1 MGAGSG
7 KQITVFFA
15 AGYGPAE
22 GFARKMAK
30 WTVPD
35 YVGRAVI
42 SMDNTRRFTDRA
54 DYYVKYRPSYPKEA
68 IDFMY
73 GALGFSGRSVI
84 ADVGSGTGILTKLLL
99 ERGSTVYAVE
109 PNRQMRELAERALGD
124 EPNFYSIDGTAERTG
139 LPDQAVDFIVC
150 AQSFHWFDRDS
161 ARREFRRILRSGG
174 IVVLM
179 WNEPRKETDEFT
191 GQYEKLG
198 REFGKDYERISH
210 RNWSI
215 DQLRP
220 FFQDGVCHEA
230 EFDNEQNLD
239 FEGFR
244 GRLLSS
250 SYMPLPGDD
259 KYEALMEKARN
270 LFDAF
275 NRDGV
280 VTIRYRTELFYGTV

>member
-1 MGAGSG
+1 
-7 KQITVFFA
+7 
-15 AGYGPAE
+15 
-22 GFARKMAK
+22 
-30 WTVPD
+30 
-35 YVGRAVI
+35 
-42 SMDNTRRFTDRA
+42 MDNTRRFSDRA

-109 PNRQMRELAERALGD
+109 PNRQMRELAERTLGD
-124 EPNFYSIDGTAERTG
+124 ELNFHSIDGTAECTG
-139 LPDQAVDFIVC
+139 LPAHAVDFIVC

-161 ARREFRRILRSGG
+161 ARQEFRRILRPGG

-220 FFQDGVCHEA
+220 FFQGGVCHEA
-230 EFDNEQNLD
+230 VFDNEQKLD
-239 FEGFR
+239 FEGF
-244 GRLLSS
+244 GEGSCLL
-250 SYMPLPGDD
+250 
-259 KYEALMEKARN
+259 
-270 LFDAF
+270 
-275 NRDGV
+275 
-280 VTIRYRTELFYGTV
+280 RTCRCPATTSTRR